1 MVWVYYYPFVIF
13 FCLYYHSYFINYVKK
28 EKVDA
33 KQKFSFR
40 FVSFIN
46 CGIRRFSFFY
56 KGNEAVKDEKEV
68 LSKSDLLTRD
78 YSIKFGDNKKNIS
91 VVEFV
96 DPECESCALFH
107 PILRKLYKDYHE
119 DIQLVV
125 KYIPNHK
132 NSKFA
137 IKLLEASR
145 EQNKY
150 EEVLSI
156 IFEKQPLWAQHDN
169 EKPELLW
176 DFLAQIDGLDMNKLK
191 EDFKNPKIDEI
202 INTDK
207 NDAQELGVRGTPTI
221 FVNGKRLTTLSQK
234 DLFDLVEAEIY
245 K

>member
-1 MVWVYYYPFVIF
+1 MQNKSLVLGSLVVLIMVFVG
-13 FCLYYHSYFINYVKK
+13 L
-28 EKVDA
+28 A
-33 KQKFSFR
+33 
-40 FVSFIN
+40 
-46 CGIRRFSFFY
+46 FFY
-56 KGNEAVKDEKEV
+56 KGNEAVKDEKKV
-68 LSKSDLLTRD
+68 LSKGDLLTRD
-78 YSIKFGDNKKNIS
+78 YSIKFGENKKNVS

-107 PILRKLYKDYHE
+107 PILRKLYKEHHE
-119 DIQLVV
+119 DIQLVI

-150 EEVLSI
+150 EEVLSV

-202 INTDK
+202 INTDR